1 MINSFMYSETTFELK
16 AVFKN
21 CVVIFLIK
29 IFILS
34 INKLTAIVIYVKIYV
49 SSVLEDWSDF
59 K

>member
-16 AVFKN
+16 VVFKN